1 MSNTLWYNQPASTW
15 QEALPLG
22 NGRLGAMIFGGVRRE
37 RIQLNEDTLWGGS
50 PYTPANAS
58 SQPHLA
64 EIRDLIQNGHYNQAE
79 LLGDAT
85 FLGIP
90 PRQPA
95 YQTVGDL
102 FIEMHGVP
110 EVITSSYRRELCL
123 DNAEARVNYT
133 HKDTDYSRL
142 YLVSPSHQVLV
153 VSISANRPN
162 ALNLNIFTSSPHAS
176 SSVTFDGDHTL
187 ILSGRASPE
196 NGMYPGVTFQ
206 VRCTIVSIG
215 GTTEASG
222 GQLQVRDAT
231 EISLFLAIA
240 TNYVRYDNISGN
252 PEAIA
257 AATLRRCVH
266 LPVNTVASIAA
277 EDHKRV
283 FSRVSL
289 IVPSTVQDVKPTDIR
304 LAELSAGA
312 VDPGLISLYFQFG
325 RYLLICSSRPGSQP
339 ANLQGI
345 WNDSLDPGWGCGYTI
360 NINTQM
366 NYWLAE
372 PAGLDEMAGPLIE
385 LVKELAETG
394 RETASIMYG
403 AEGWVC
409 HQSSDLWRAT
419 APCVGARWSL
429 WPTGGA
435 WLCRHLW
442 DHYDYGRD
450 LDYLRSIYPVLEEA
464 CRFFLSSM
472 IIDPSSGLMVTSPSC
487 SPENVHGVNG
497 SSTTLCAG
505 PTMDNQIIRD
515 LLDHT
520 RKANELLSEDPVFR
534 EQLATLASR
543 LTPTQVGADGRIL
556 EWPYNL
562 DTREPEPHHR
572 HTSHL
577 YGLYPSSQIS
587 LDATPELAEAA
598 KETIIARGEPGTGWA
613 AAWRL
618 NLWAR
623 LQDTAKAGDMLQTLL
638 GHLTY
643 PNLFDVH
650 PPQSKGYALGT
661 FQIDGNL
668 GGAAGILEMLVQS
681 PEGTDDIR
689 VLPALPRQLPSGQLS
704 GVRVRGNWTV
714 DIEWENTV
722 LAGIVVTAQMAGTR
736 RIQYHGT
743 TMDVNL
749 QAGQSIKLSG
759 ACLIIL

>member
-1 MSNTLWYNQPASTW
+1 MSDTLWYNQPASAW

-22 NGRLGAMIFGGVRRE
+22 NGRLGAMIFGGVRRD

-50 PYTPANAS
+50 PYTPANPT
-58 SQPHLA
+58 SQPHLKD
-64 EIRDLIQNGHYNQAE
+64 IRKHIQDGEFDKAE
-79 LLGDAT
+79 LLGDET

-102 FIEMHGVP
+102 FIEMHNVP
-110 EVITSSYRRELCL
+110 EVISSDYRRELCL
-123 DNAEARVNYT
+123 DTAQAKVDFTYKE
-133 HKDTDYSRL
+133 TDYCRR
-142 YLVSPSHQVLV
+142 YLVSPSHQVLA
-153 VSISANRPN
+153 VSISATRPN

-176 SSVTFDGDHTL
+176 TSIAFDGDNTF
-187 ILSGRASPE
+187 ILSGHASPE
-196 NGMYPGVTFQ
+196 NGMNSGITFQ
-206 VRCTIVSIG
+206 VRCSIISDG
-215 GTTEASG
+215 GTTKASA

-231 EISLFLAIA
+231 EITLYVAIA
-240 TNYVRYDNISGN
+240 TSHVRYDNISGD
-252 PEAIA
+252 PDSITS
-257 AATLRRCVH
+257 ATLRNCVH
-266 LPVNTVASIAA
+266 LPFDTVASATA
-277 EDHKRV
+277 LDHKRL
-283 FSRVSL
+283 FDRASL
-289 IVPSTVQDVKPTDIR
+289 ILPSTPQDVKPTDVR
-304 LAELSAGA
+304 LAEFTAGG
-312 VDPGLISLYFQFG
+312 VDPGLIGLYFQFG

-372 PAGLDEMAGPLIE
+372 PGGLGEMVEPLIE
-385 LVKELAETG
+385 LVKDLAETG
-394 RETASIMYG
+394 RQTARIMYG
-403 AEGWVC
+403 VDGWVC
-409 HQSSDLWRAT
+409 HQSTDLWRAT

-450 LDYLRSIYPVLEEA
+450 LEYLRAIYPVLKEA
-464 CRFFLSSM
+464 CRFFISSM
-472 IIDPSSGLMVTSPSC
+472 VEDSISGHMVTSPSC
-487 SPENVHGVNG
+487 SPENVHGANG

-515 LLDHT
+515 LLEHT
-520 RKANELLSEDPVFR
+520 RKATELLDEDPVFR
-534 EQLATLASR
+534 TQLAALASK
-543 LTPTQVGADGRIL
+543 LVPTQVGSDGRIL
-556 EWPYNL
+556 EWQNDL

-577 YGLYPSSQIS
+577 YGVYPSSQIC

-598 KETIIARGEPGTGWA
+598 KATLIARGEPGTGWA

-650 PPQSKGYALGT
+650 PPQSKGYTLGT

-681 PEGTDDIR
+681 PEGTDDIW
-689 VLPALPRQLPSGQLS
+689 VLPALARQLPSGRLC
-704 GVRVRGNWTV
+704 GVRVRGAWTV
-714 DIEWENTV
+714 DIEWKDNV
-722 LAGIVVTAQMAGTR
+722 LSHVMLTAGIAGTR
-736 RIQYHGT
+736 RVHHQGISK
-743 TMDVNL
+743 DVNL
-749 QAGQSIKLSG
+749 EAGQSVKLVS
-759 ACLIIL
+759 ARLSIA